1 MESQRQPIK
10 QKRLSL
16 PMSLRR
22 LNRLMVY
29 AASIDKTI
37 TQAVSD
43 WIDTLPVDEKL
54 LKMDRDEQV

>member
-1 MESQRQPIK
+1 
-10 QKRLSL
+10 
-16 PMSLRR
+16 
-22 LNRLMVY
+22 MVY

>member
-1 MESQRQPIK
+1 MK
-10 QKRLSL
+10 DKRLSL
-16 PMSLRR
+16 RMSLRR
-22 LNRLMVY
+22 LNRLRVY

-37 TQAVSD
+37 TQVVSD